1 MGSSS
6 TKTLPQ
12 QLRWQL
18 ILAGIAF
25 GIAIIVSLTF
35 ITIRTVDFATDSILK
50 VEAHNLLN
58 SLEQQPNK
66 PLPKDKGLQAYLSW
80 ENIPLNLQ
88 TPFSHLNI
96 EYNQV
101 YEEEY
106 INDTGGYSYIALLF
120 FRNNKGKSIYLL
132 SEYSAKQTDE
142 VMLNI
147 LENLLLDAFWLLISI
162 FFLLFLFVFWLL
174 KRTNESMKL
183 LSNWAYKLKDNDHL
197 TQEEFPIAELNVL
210 AAQLKAG
217 VDRITEYNMRE
228 QQFLKHASHE
238 MRTPLATIQACLDTL
253 DFQLIGAPQ
262 KTVQRALRA
271 SSNMNRLSSAL
282 LWLARESESPIE
294 KSSVQLVPFCQ
305 HQIEEHQYLLKNRDI
320 KIELRVNTDSIDIE
334 EDVLLVIF
342 SNLLR
347 NACQFTG
354 EGTITINMSAH
365 SVSISNPID
374 PECEGSGSSH
384 HSFGLGLQLV
394 SRICEKLG
402 WEFSFEEQSSSV
414 KAQVAW
420 CTTLRKT

>member
-35 ITIRTVDFATDSILK
+35 ITIRTVDFATNSILK

-253 DFQLIGAPQ
+253 DFQLSGALQ

-384 HSFGLGLQLV
+384 HRFGLGLQLV

-402 WEFSFEEQSSSV
+402 WEFSFEEHSSSV

>member
-12 QLRWQL
+12 QLRWHL

-50 VEAHNLLN
+50 MEADNLLN
-58 SLEQQPNK
+58 SLEQEPNK

-80 ENIPLNLQ
+80 EHVPLNLQ

-142 VMLNI
+142 IMLNI

-174 KRTNESMKL
+174 RRTNESMKL

-197 TQEEFPIAELNVL
+197 TKEEFPIAELNDL

-217 VDRITEYNMRE
+217 VDRITEFNMRE

-253 DFQLIGAPQ
+253 DFQLSGAPQ

-282 LWLARESESPIE
+282 LWLARESESPIK

-305 HQIEEHQYLLKNRDI
+305 HQIEEHQYLLKKRDI

-334 EDVLLVIF
+334 EDLLLVIF

-354 EGTITINMSAH
+354 EGTITINMSAD

-420 CTTLRKT
+420 AVPP

>member
-384 HSFGLGLQLV
+384 HRFGLGLQLV

-402 WEFSFEEQSSSV
+402 WEFSFEEHSSSV

>member
-305 HQIEEHQYLLKNRDI
+305 HQIEEHQYLLKKRDI

-334 EDVLLVIF
+334 EDLLLVIF

-384 HSFGLGLQLV
+384 HRFGLGLQLV